1 MNVYKVSSL
10 LKIFTVVLLGWLRS
24 NYHGTYFVPIT
35 AGSALDLLLVV
46 VARSHYRVLV
56 CPSP

>member
-35 AGSALDLLLVV
+35 AGSALARGLLL
-46 VARSHYRVLV
+46 
-56 CPSP
+56 